1 MYFNRRRFFSEQEN
15 QRRIGKTKKKKIY
28 QDRRKKQ
35 TKNKKKKQ
43 KNKKGKNLDKN
54 LYLLI
59 DKKLQRSST
68 GRVLLTENSKP
79 QIQLIKK
86 IVRDFF

>member
-1 MYFNRRRFFSEQEN
+1 MYFNRSRFFSEQEN
-15 QRRIGKTKKKKIY
+15 PKTNRKNEKKKIY
-28 QDRRKKQ
+28 QDRRKK
-35 TKNKKKKQ
+35 TNKKEKKKQ